1 MESDCILQAVV
12 SCSIPFTSM
21 LVSILY
27 CGMYSFFLE
36 WWPAMFFGA
45 KCICLGVFTRYHSPG
60 CILADSP
67 SNVFFWSRH
76 CAVFFEGGKLHERVF
91 LMRNL
96 GERVFSHVRIF

>member
-21 LVSILY
+21 LVSVLY

-36 WWPAMFFGA
+36 WWPAMFFGP

-67 SNVFFWSRH
+67 SDVFFWSRH
-76 CAVFFEGGKLHERVF
+76 CAVFFEGGKLHECF
-91 LMRNL
+91 FDAKL
-96 GERVFSHVRIF
+96 G

>member
-21 LVSILY
+21 FVSILY

-45 KCICLGVFTRYHSPG
+45 KCICPGVFTRYHSPG

-67 SNVFFWSRH
+67 SNVFFGADTALYFLKVES
-76 CAVFFEGGKLHERVF
+76 CMDVFF
-91 LMRNL
+91 
-96 GERVFSHVRIF
+96 